1 MDKFPSVTVVTSA
14 GDIAAGGEIDY
25 IDSNNLTIGFA
36 AAFSGKAYLN

>member
-1 MDKFPSVTVVTSA
+1 MSLLRTYSFN
-14 GDIAAGGEIDY
+14 EIDY